1 MGIGWIV
8 NTALFA
14 GMMVGLE
21 GVKGPMELTEFQ
33 REAVTN
39 RARNLQILAGAGSGK
54 TEVLA
59 QRVAHLLTRQ
69 PDRLAPADIV
79 AFTFTNK
86 AADELRRR
94 IVERA
99 SGGSGQPVI
108 GMADMFIGTI
118 HSFCLNVLTTETP
131 EFLKFESLD
140 EIRRT
145 LYITHDPER
154 AGLTRFRDLNGNPP
168 DARYAFRNY
177 VQALSRIRE
186 SDIVNRSALQETPAY
201 RAVEHYRRQLLGS
214 AYLDFDEQLL
224 LAVETLEAD
233 GDVRQRL
240 SERIKY
246 LLVDEYQDVN
256 PVQERLIRLIHDGG
270 AELCVVG
277 DDDQTIYQWRGSNAG
292 NIISFAGRYDDVR
305 QVALEENH
313 RSSDAVVTLAREFI
327 GRVDNRLPKSMAYG
341 GAQEYEPGDITA
353 REFGNAEDEAHHIAR
368 TIKALHGIEFND
380 RGEQRGLAWSDMAVL
395 VRIGRHP
402 GGLIAAA
409 LAEAKIPVV
418 VQGQGSL
425 VGSDEG
431 QAVQDL
437 FHHIADCM
445 VEITDFDFR
454 EAPSRERLL
463 ESWGNARFGLTPT
476 ALSEAVAYANRMR
489 ELLLEKPG
497 SMPTLQEIYRGVLGR
512 AKLDEGQL
520 PEATRDET
528 MYNFGAISGAITAW
542 ESINYWTPPADKFN
556 DFVQFLSTDA
566 RILFNEAAGSNP
578 YATPD
583 AVTICTV
590 HRAKGCEWPVV
601 FVPGLTDEIFP
612 APQYYSDYTW
622 DYVPKRTVADA
633 QRYENNIE
641 NEDRL
646 FYVAMTRR
654 QKFLHFTRAP
664 AFNNRGDLLNRWS
677 RYWDYVVRS
686 PLVSQGAPD
695 YAGRPRLKAEAKP
708 HVSDVELSFTHLK
721 CLLECPYQFKL
732 KVLYGFDGPLGGAM
746 GFGKGLHDALAE
758 VHQSYA
764 RGDVVDESEVTGLV
778 KRHFLLRYADG
789 DTRERMESLAVTIL
803 TNYLRDNGAGLRQ
816 VQFAER
822 NIAVHLD
829 GGITIKGRADLIRRD
844 DDGQVS
850 IVDLKSNHRS
860 QAEEVTRDQLSTYAL
875 GYRELT
881 GQDADFIE
889 TYELEEGERHA
900 EPVNGALLQDME
912 ARTRVAVDALRQNR
926 MQPAPEPERCLR
938 CDVNDLCPASMAPA
952 GPG

>member
-1 MGIGWIV
+1 MQ
-8 NTALFA
+8 
-14 GMMVGLE
+14 
-21 GVKGPMELTEFQ
+21 LTRFQ
-33 REAVTN
+33 REAITN
-39 RARNLQILAGAGSGK
+39 RARNLQILACAGSGK

-59 QRVAHLLTRQ
+59 QRVAHVLTRQ
-69 PDRLAPADIV
+69 NDPLAPANIV

-99 SGGSGQPVI
+99 SEGSGQPVI

-118 HSFCLNVLTTETP
+118 HSFCLNLLTTETP

-145 LYITHDPER
+145 LYINHDPEG

-177 VQALSRIRE
+177 VQVLSRIRE
-186 SDIVNRSALQETPAY
+186 SDIVDRSALQETPAY
-201 RAVEHYRRQLLGS
+201 RAVEHYRRRLLDS

-224 LAVETLEAD
+224 LAVETLETDA
-233 GDVRQRL
+233 GVRHRL
-240 SERIKY
+240 SERIKC

-270 AELCVVG
+270 GELCVVG
-277 DDDQTIYQWRGSNAG
+277 DDDQTIYQWRGSNVG
-292 NIISFAGRYDDVR
+292 NIISFASRYEDVR
-305 QVALEENH
+305 QVPLEENH
-313 RSSDAVVTLAREFI
+313 RSSDAVVALSREFI
-327 GRVDNRLPKSMAYG
+327 GRVDNRLPKSMSCA

-353 REFGNAEDEAHHIAR
+353 REFDDAEDEAHYIAR
-368 TIKALHGIEFND
+368 TIRSLHGIEFND
-380 RGEQRGLAWSDMAVL
+380 RGQKRGLTWSDMAVL

-409 LAEAKIPVV
+409 LAEAEIPAI

-445 VEITDFDFR
+445 VEITDFDFQ
-454 EAPSRERLL
+454 EAPSRERLV
-463 ESWGNARFGLTPT
+463 ESWGNASF
-476 ALSEAVAYANRMR
+476 ALSPAALAEAVAYANRLR
-489 ELLLEKPG
+489 ELLLEKPD
-497 SMPTLQEIYRGVLGR
+497 SMPTVQEVYREFLRR

-520 PEATRDET
+520 PAETRDET
-528 MYNFGAISGAITAW
+528 MYNFGAISGVITAW
-542 ESINYWTPPADKFN
+542 ESINYWTSPADKFN

-583 AVTICTV
+583 AVSICTV

-601 FVPGLTDEIFP
+601 FIPGLTDEIFP
-612 APQYYSDYTW
+612 TPQYYRDHTW
-622 DYVPKRTVADA
+622 EYVPRTVIADA

-646 FYVAMTRR
+646 FYVAMTRS

-664 AFNNRGDLLNRWS
+664 AFDNYGNLLNRWS

-686 PLVSQGAPD
+686 PLVSQKVAD
-695 YAGRPRLKAEAKP
+695 YTDRPRLKAKAKP

-721 CLLECPYQFKL
+721 YLLECPYQFKL
-732 KVLYGFDGPLGGAM
+732 KMLYGFDGPLGGAM

-764 RGDVVDESEVTGLV
+764 RGDVVDESEASSLV
-778 KRHFLLRYADG
+778 ERHLLLRYADD
-789 DTRERMESLAVTIL
+789 DTREQMESLAATIL
-803 TNYLRDNGAGLRQ
+803 MDYLRDNAAGLRQ

-829 GGITIKGRADLIRRD
+829 GGITIKGRVDLIRRD
-844 DDGQVS
+844 DDGRVS
-850 IVDLKSNHRS
+850 IVDLKSSHRS

-889 TYELEEGERHA
+889 TYELEEREWWP
-900 EPVNGALLQDME
+900 EPITEQLFHEME
-912 ARTRVAVDALRQNR
+912 VRTRAAVDVLRQNR
-926 MQPAPEPERCLR
+926 LQPEPEPEKCRR
-938 CDVNDLCPASMAPA
+938 CDVNDLCPASMAHSDS
-952 GPG
+952 G